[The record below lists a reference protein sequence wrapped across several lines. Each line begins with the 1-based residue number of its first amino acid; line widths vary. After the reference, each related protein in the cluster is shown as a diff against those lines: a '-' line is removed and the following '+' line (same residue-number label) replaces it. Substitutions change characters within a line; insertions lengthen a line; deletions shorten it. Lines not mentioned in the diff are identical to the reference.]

1 MGRRVDFGSPLLDQR
16 VSINHLVFE
25 VGRME
30 LTKERLI
37 DALPLTRERVRER
50 VTFSSYPM
58 VDNDFQK
65 GVL

>member
-1 MGRRVDFGSPLLDQR
+1 MPSPDQ
-16 VSINHLVFE
+16 VF
-25 VGRME
+25 VHHVPG
-30 LTKERLI
+30 
-37 DALPLTRERVRER
+37 PNTRERVRER